1 MQTTVSNS
9 INLSP
14 MQKEFIRNANKR
26 YNLKVGAVR
35 SGKSY
40 VDTAFVIPYR
50 IRERQGKKGLN
61 LILGVSKESIERNV
75 LEPMREIYTDRLIG
89 NIKSSTNQAMICGE
103 PVYCLGAEKA
113 SQVAKIQ
120 GMSVKY
126 CYGDEV
132 AKWNRDV
139 FKMLQSRLDKP
150 YSCFDGALNP
160 ESPSHWLKKEFL
172 DNGKIDAYI
181 QHYRI
186 FDNPFLPRK
195 FVENLCKEYEGTV
208 YYGRYIE
215 GEWTQ
220 AEGLIFPHYMDAVD
234 KCPYELNIN
243 TFKNIRDF
251 AISIDYGTLNA
262 FACILWVKYQGI
274 WWGWKG
280 YYYSG
285 RNTGIQLTDSEYAD
299 AVCEL
304 VEPIFAIQDKLYKSY
319 KIQDKGRITTYVDPS
334 AASFITELDRRKK
347 FRVQKANND
356 VNDGIRDV
364 NMAIRHNLI
373 KIDSSLVEWIDEAGG
388 YVWDDKA
395 SEDKPVKVNDHC
407 LTGDTLVLT
416 EKGSIPIKDLVNK
429 SGKVWSF
436 NVNSCKKEL
445 KHYSDCRCTRK
456 KARILK
462 ITCEDNRIIRCTED
476 HPILSTRGW
485 ILAKDL
491 LSTDKIIDIMD

>member
-89 NIKSSTNQAMICGE
+89 NIKSSTNQAIICGE

-243 TFKNIRDF
+243 TFKNIKDF

-262 FACILWVKYQGI
+262 FACILWCKYQGI

-285 RNTGIQLTDSEYAD
+285 RNTGMQLTDSEYAD

-304 VEPIFAIQDKLYKSY
+304 VEPIFAIQDKLYKAY

-334 AASFITELDRRKK
+334 AASFITELDRRKM

-395 SEDKPVKVNDHC
+395 SEDKPVKVNDHYMDS
-407 LTGDTLVLT
+407 TRYFVRTSG
-416 EKGSIPIKDLVNK
+416 IVNK
-429 SGKVWSF
+429 I
-436 NVNSCKKEL
+436 KE
-445 KHYSDCRCTRK
+445 KYVK
-456 KARILK
+456 EEEQA
-462 ITCEDNRIIRCTED
+462 
-476 HPILSTRGW
+476 LS
-485 ILAKDL
+485 IF
-491 LSTDKIIDIMD
+491 

>member
-1 MQTTVSNS
+1 
-9 INLSP
+9 

-40 VDTAFVIPYR
+40 VDTAFIIPYR

-89 NIKSSTNQAMICGE
+89 NIKSSTNQAIICGE

-215 GEWTQ
+215 GE
-220 AEGLIFPHYMDAVD
+220 
-234 KCPYELNIN
+234 
-243 TFKNIRDF
+243 
-251 AISIDYGTLNA
+251 
-262 FACILWVKYQGI
+262 
-274 WWGWKG
+274 
-280 YYYSG
+280 
-285 RNTGIQLTDSEYAD
+285 
-299 AVCEL
+299 
-304 VEPIFAIQDKLYKSY
+304 
-319 KIQDKGRITTYVDPS
+319 
-334 AASFITELDRRKK
+334 
-347 FRVQKANND
+347 
-356 VNDGIRDV
+356 
-364 NMAIRHNLI
+364 
-373 KIDSSLVEWIDEAGG
+373 
-388 YVWDDKA
+388 
-395 SEDKPVKVNDHC
+395 
-407 LTGDTLVLT
+407 
-416 EKGSIPIKDLVNK
+416 
-429 SGKVWSF
+429 
-436 NVNSCKKEL
+436 
-445 KHYSDCRCTRK
+445 
-456 KARILK
+456 
-462 ITCEDNRIIRCTED
+462 
-476 HPILSTRGW
+476 
-485 ILAKDL
+485 
-491 LSTDKIIDIMD
+491 